1 MQDYRA
7 FCFADRLCG
16 LVNKMWHKPLA
27 WLILSCMDDITSVTE
42 RASLWSP
49 RLPVWAQAR
58 GGDRNEADAAF
69 AAGIAVKSLDDLVRA
84 APPWI
89 GCWRSRQALKSA
101 ATAVRLS
108 GRKED
113 EHALRDAA
121 LLTAAGDDPGPAGNT
136 FLAIERLVAKREPL
150 TPAFLAELAKRLS
163 LRWDEPLAATV
174 IDRTNEALQSGRAV
188 PFAAADLVTAIC
200 SERADVETLA
210 WGLADWLIATR
221 LKWQKS
227 VPLLLAER
235 YGPAFKA
242 SGGRERVRPGEPGF
256 PRAVCLA
263 LVDSADAG
271 LLSAAEIQRRAD
283 RLLEV
288 APKLRT
294 KGAEAVVRKLLD
306 EDAVAA
312 SASGANLSRW
322 ASTRLFERLESFGAV
337 RELSGRSSFRIF
349 GL

>member
-1 MQDYRA
+1 
-7 FCFADRLCG
+7 
-16 LVNKMWHKPLA
+16 
-27 WLILSCMDDITSVTE
+27 MDNITSVTE
-42 RASLWSP
+42 RALLWSP
-49 RLPVWAQAR
+49 RLPGWALAR
-58 GGDRNEADAAF
+58 GSDLTEAAAAF
-69 AAGIAVKSLDDLVRA
+69 AAGIALKSLDDLVRA

-101 ATAVRLS
+101 AVAVRLS

-121 LLTAAGDDPGPAGNT
+121 LLTDAGDDRGPAGNT
-136 FLAIERLVAKREPL
+136 FLAIERLAAKKEPL
-150 TPAFLAELAKRLS
+150 TPAFLAELAQLLA
-163 LRWDEPLAATV
+163 LRWDEPFAATV
-174 IDRTNEALQSGRAV
+174 IDRTNEALRSGRAV
-188 PFAAADLVTAIC
+188 PFAAADLVAAIC
-200 SERADVETLA
+200 SERGDVEALA

-235 YGPAFKA
+235 YGPAFK
-242 SGGRERVRPGEPGF
+242 SNGGRGRILPGEPAF

-263 LVDSADAG
+263 LVDSADAA
-271 LLSAAEIQRRAD
+271 LRSAAEIQRRAE

-288 APKLRT
+288 APKLRSR
-294 KGAEAVVRKLLD
+294 GADAVIRKLLD

-312 SASGANLSRW
+312 SAPGANLSRW